1 MTGEADPAGPVVPGP
16 GGARQAGRNV
26 EMRPRDDLSGVVD
39 LVIGSGSRRNA
50 LTGDDWTDLAGAC
63 AELGTDETLR
73 AVIVRGAGGTFS
85 AGSDMREW
93 VSAEPADVDDSF
105 ARMESAFTAIERLPV
120 PVVAQVDGAAAGAGC
135 QLALAC
141 DLRVLGESARIGM
154 PIARLGILA
163 SPAFAARISLL
174 TGPAVA
180 RELLYTGRLLSAE
193 QAVRVGLA
201 NRSVPED
208 GLAETTTAL
217 VRSIVR
223 HPPAALRAAKHAV
236 SVGTDA
242 ALETARA
249 AGAGPSVDFPD
260 FRRAVS
266 AFLHRE

>member
-1 MTGEADPAGPVVPGP
+1 MTEASALPED
-16 GGARQAGRNV
+16 R
-26 EMRPRDDLSGVVD
+26 RDIAVRRHGDLDGVVE
-39 LVIGSGSRRNA
+39 LIIGSGNRRNA
-50 LTGDDWTDLAGAC
+50 LTAGDWSDLAAVCG
-63 AELGTDETLR
+63 ELGAGDSLR
-73 AVIVRGAGGTFS
+73 AVVVRGNGGTFS

-93 VSAEPADVDDSF
+93 VSAGPADVDDSF
-105 ARMESAFTAIERLPV
+105 ARMEAAFTAIERLPV

-163 SPAFAARISLL
+163 SPAFATRISLL

-180 RELLYTGRLLSAE
+180 RELLYTGRLLTAE

-201 NRSVPED
+201 NRAVPED
-208 GLAETTTAL
+208 VLAETTTAL

-236 SVGTDA
+236 AVGTDA
-242 ALETARA
+242 ALDAARA
-249 AGAGPSVDFPD
+249 AGVGPAVAFPD
-260 FRRAVS
+260 FRRAIT
-266 AFLHRE
+266 AFLDRD

>member
-1 MTGEADPAGPVVPGP
+1 VTGP
-16 GGARQAGRNV
+16 GDHSV
-26 EMRPRDDLSGVVD
+26 EVAPHADLPGVVD

-50 LTGDDWTDLAGAC
+50 LSGDDWTDLA
-63 AELGTDETLR
+63 AECVRLGTDESLR

-93 VSAEPADVDDSF
+93 VRAEPADVDDSF
-105 ARMESAFTAIERLPV
+105 ARMEAAFTAIERLPV

-141 DLRVLGESARIGM
+141 DLRVLGETARIGM

-180 RELLYTGRLLSAE
+180 RELLYTGRLVTAE
-193 QAVRVGLA
+193 QAVRLGLA
-201 NRSVPED
+201 NRAVPED
-208 GLAETTTAL
+208 ILNETTTAL

-242 ALETARA
+242 ALDTARA
-249 AGAGPSVDFPD
+249 AGAGPAVDFPD
-260 FRRAVS
+260 FRRAIT
-266 AFLHRE
+266 AFLDRDQENRRG